1 MKIDTKHHT
10 TNQFPN
16 KTCQIEQVPKQI
28 QMHLHGFL
36 PASQMGL
43 LAPGVVVFGCCAAHC
58 FVAPRP
64 GSDLSG
70 IMAWVVSGRPYLN
83 REDPTHAPLGPQQ

>member
-1 MKIDTKHHT
+1 M
-10 TNQFPN
+10 
-16 KTCQIEQVPKQI
+16 PKQI

-64 GSDLSG
+64 GSDFPEIF
-70 IMAWVVSGRPYLN
+70 IMAWVVIGRPYLN
-83 REDPTHAPLGPQQ
+83 REDLVHARLGPQQSRGA